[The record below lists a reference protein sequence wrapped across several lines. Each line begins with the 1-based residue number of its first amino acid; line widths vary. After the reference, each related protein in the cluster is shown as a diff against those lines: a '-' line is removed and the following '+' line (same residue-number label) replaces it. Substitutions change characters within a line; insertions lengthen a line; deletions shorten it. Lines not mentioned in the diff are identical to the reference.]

1 MAEPQEV
8 VYGHIEIRKI
18 LQAADD
24 ARTLELDD
32 PKLVSRAAGYF
43 LTEIFKR
50 LLFGGSL
57 GLKGTGRIDFED
69 GSFAFGD
76 PYL

>member
-1 MAEPQEV
+1 MET
-8 VYGHIEIRKI
+8 RKL
-18 LQAADD
+18 LQDADD

-32 PKLVSRAAGYF
+32 PKIIKRAAGYF
-43 LTEIFKR
+43 LMEIFKR

-69 GSFAFGD
+69 GPFAFGD
-76 PYL
+76 SYL